1 MSYSGLQSHGT
12 SAAASAVTSFAQL
25 GSLEVRL
32 AASEAEV
39 RAAQRLRY
47 RVFYEEMAAKPT
59 PAMAAERRDFDGFDE
74 VCDHLLV
81 IDHDKSGAEAVVGTY
96 RLLREAVAGGQTGF
110 YSNQEYDLSPL
121 FTAEF
126 RRTMMPGRQLLE
138 LGRSCVHKDYRT
150 NSTIHMLWRG
160 IALYTLI
167 NNIGYMFGCASL
179 PGTDPKAHTLALS
192 YLHHHHAIPETF
204 RVRAQPHRYHDMN
217 LIPADQLDVRQAKRM
232 LPPLIKGYLRLG
244 CYIGEG
250 AVIDEQWGSTDV
262 YILLPV
268 EKISHRYLQ
277 HFDLAEFANGELGTP
292 FAARP
297 EHLKVV

>member
-150 NSTIHMLWRG
+150 NS
-160 IALYTLI
+160 
-167 NNIGYMFGCASL
+167 
-179 PGTDPKAHTLALS
+179 
-192 YLHHHHAIPETF
+192 
-204 RVRAQPHRYHDMN
+204 
-217 LIPADQLDVRQAKRM
+217 
-232 LPPLIKGYLRLG
+232 
-244 CYIGEG
+244 
-250 AVIDEQWGSTDV
+250 
-262 YILLPV
+262 
-268 EKISHRYLQ
+268 
-277 HFDLAEFANGELGTP
+277 
-292 FAARP
+292 
-297 EHLKVV
+297 